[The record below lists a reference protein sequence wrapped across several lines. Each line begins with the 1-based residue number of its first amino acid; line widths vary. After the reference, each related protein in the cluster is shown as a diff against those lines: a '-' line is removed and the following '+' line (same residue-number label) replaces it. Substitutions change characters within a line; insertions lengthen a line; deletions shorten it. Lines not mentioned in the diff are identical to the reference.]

1 MTINYSEL
9 SDSEII
15 SLVRNKDD
23 DAMDY
28 LIKKYSYLAKREERF
43 FFLVGGDSEDIYQE
57 GMIGLF
63 KAIRDYEEG
72 PGASFVTFATL
83 CVRRQIQKA
92 VTASNRGKNS
102 PLRDYVSIEDKE
114 NVDSDMPHEKSPLD
128 LYLENERFQLLLSRI
143 IECLT
148 VREKKVFDLYIQ
160 NYSYDNI
167 AEKLGVQKKSVDNA
181 ITRIKAKA
189 RQKFSET

>member
-1 MTINYSEL
+1 MNERFNEL

-15 SLVRNKDD
+15 SLIRNKDD

-43 FFLVGGDSEDIYQE
+43 FFLVGGEAEDIYQE

-63 KAIRDYEEG
+63 KAIRDFEDG
-72 PGASFVTFATL
+72 TGASFVTFATL

-102 PLRDYVSIEDKE
+102 PMRDYVSIEDKE
-114 NVDSDMPHEKSPLD
+114 NIDTDMPHEKSPLD
-128 LYLENERFQLLLSRI
+128 IYLENERLQSLLSRI

-148 VREKKVFDLYIQ
+148 LREKKVFDLYIQ
-160 NYSYDNI
+160 NYSYENI
-167 AEKLGVQKKSVDNA
+167 ALELGVSKKSVDNT
-181 ITRIKAKA
+181 ITRIKNKA
-189 RQKFSET
+189 RQKYSET